1 MKSALRVL
9 AVAVLAV
16 TTIGA
21 QEAAR
26 FPQVSLTAGRS
37 SVVSTT
43 FDITRIAITNP
54 AVADAVVVQP
64 REILVDG
71 KSPGTITL
79 MVWGAGERVQYDVVV
94 EQPISSLEQQLH
106 QLFPGEEVVVTMNA
120 DGIILSGRASSTQ
133 TMLRI
138 GEVVRAA
145 QPKANVINMLQ
156 VAGGSDAQ
164 QVMLQVRIAEVNRRA
179 VTELGTSLF
188 TGATG
193 VGDWIGRGTTGQF
206 PSITFDDGQMEF
218 SDFLNIFLF
227 NTNWN
232 AGALVRALKQTGHFQ
247 SLAEPNLIAYNNREA
262 SFLAG
267 GEFPVPIVSSIG
279 QVTIVFKEFGV
290 RLNFTPTIAGDLIR
304 LKVRPEVSELDF
316 NNGLTL
322 EGFRIPALT
331 TRRAETEVELR
342 DGQSFAL
349 AGLLDNNES
358 RSLSKVPVLGDI
370 PVLGALFKSKSY
382 QKNETELMFIV
393 TASLVKPVNRDD
405 LPQMRGIDGLKN
417 GSPLGLE
424 PKGEAIEGQ
433 SGYKISGQNTDSTP
447 ATTPKVTD
455 APKAAE
461 PKATTGTTT
470 GTGTTMGAINAPKD
484 SAPTVNQ
491 PLPPAKAIAVSLADM
506 PKPE

>member
-37 SVVSTT
+37 TVVSTT

-193 VGDWIGRGTTGQF
+193 VGGWIGRGTTGQF
-206 PSITFDDGQMEF
+206 PSVEFNDGKMEF

-316 NNGLTL
+316 NNGITL

-342 DGQSFAL
+342 DGQSFAI
-349 AGLLDNNES
+349 AGLIDNTAQVDTAAIPL
-358 RSLSKVPVLGDI
+358 LSQLPIIGH
-370 PVLGALFKSKSY
+370 LFKSKADRKERS
-382 QKNETELMFIV
+382 EL
-393 TASLVKPVNRDD
+393 LVLITPRLVRALNPDEVPPLPTLPGRFLPPGDD
-405 LPQMRGIDGLKN
+405 LGGRLDG
-417 GSPLGLE
+417 GS
-424 PKGEAIEGQ
+424 
-433 SGYKISGQNTDSTP
+433 
-447 ATTPKVTD
+447 
-455 APKAAE
+455 
-461 PKATTGTTT
+461 GTVD
-470 GTGTTMGAINAPKD
+470 G
-484 SAPTVNQ
+484 
-491 PLPPAKAIAVSLADM
+491 PPANNGGSR
-506 PKPE
+506 

>member
-1 MKSALRVL
+1 MRFVLRVL

-26 FPQVSLTAGRS
+26 FPQVSVTAGRS
-37 SVVSTT
+37 TVVATT

-79 MVWGAGERVQYDVVV
+79 MVWGAGQRVQYDVVV

-106 QLFPGEEVVVTMNA
+106 QLFPGEEVVVNVNA
-120 DGIILSGRASSTQ
+120 DGIVLSGRASSTQ

-145 QPKANVINMLQ
+145 QPKANVINMMQ
-156 VAGGSDAQ
+156 VPGGSDAQ
-164 QVMLQVRIAEVNRRA
+164 QVMLQVRFAEVNRRA
-179 VTELGTSLF
+179 VSELGTSLF
-188 TGATG
+188 TGPTG
-193 VGDWIGRGTTGQF
+193 AGDWIGRGTTGQF
-206 PSITFDDGQMEF
+206 PSVEFNDLSRTEANGVRSLEGKMEF

-232 AGALVRALKQTGHFQ
+232 AGALIRALKQTGHFQ

-279 QVTIVFKEFGV
+279 QVSIQFKEFGV

-316 NNGLTL
+316 NNGITL

-342 DGQSFAL
+342 DGQSFAV
-349 AGLLDNNES
+349 AGLIDNTAQLDTAAIPL
-358 RSLSKVPVLGDI
+358 LSQLPIIGH
-370 PVLGALFKSKSY
+370 LFKSKADR
-382 QKNETELMFIV
+382 KERTEL
-393 TASLVKPVNRDD
+393 LVLITPRLVRALNPDEVPPLPTLPGRFLPPGDDLGERLDGGSGTVDGPPADNRD
-405 LPQMRGIDGLKN
+405 RR
-417 GSPLGLE
+417 
-424 PKGEAIEGQ
+424 
-433 SGYKISGQNTDSTP
+433 
-447 ATTPKVTD
+447 
-455 APKAAE
+455 
-461 PKATTGTTT
+461 
-470 GTGTTMGAINAPKD
+470 
-484 SAPTVNQ
+484 
-491 PLPPAKAIAVSLADM
+491 
-506 PKPE
+506 